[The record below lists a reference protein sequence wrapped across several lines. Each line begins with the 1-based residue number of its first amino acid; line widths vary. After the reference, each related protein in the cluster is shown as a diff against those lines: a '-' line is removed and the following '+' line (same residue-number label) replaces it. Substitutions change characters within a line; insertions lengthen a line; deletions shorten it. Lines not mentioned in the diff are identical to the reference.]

1 MVRRDFLKF
10 LGTVGL
16 LTIVA
21 AGAAADA
28 PFLGEGRTK
37 GGHAACLTKEL
48 YDQFLDAAAQK
59 DRRAGEYLL
68 DNGCLIL
75 RAGLP
80 ASVLD
85 LGFMGWAEVRIYTDE
100 GAVTLFTDRGAVV
113 R

>member
-1 MVRRDFLKF
+1 MNRRKSLKF
-10 LGTVGL
+10 LGAVCL
-16 LTIVA
+16 VA
-21 AGAAADA
+21 IAGAPAAADA

-37 GGHAACLTKEL
+37 GGDAACLTKDL
-48 YDQFLDAAAQK
+48 YDQFLDAAVQN
-59 DRRAGEYLL
+59 DRRAAEYLM

-85 LGFMGWAEVRIYTDE
+85 LGFMGWAQVRIYTDE